1 MKVICNTKSE
11 IHIRF
16 RPSPLLMANTNKS
29 VLTNSILQDDIWR
42 LMRQLSLPA
51 IIGMSINGINA
62 FFDGLFVGQL
72 AGQDALAAVSLAFP
86 LTFITAG
93 MSAMIGVGGSSI
105 LSVAIGADDKEKQGK
120 VFGSVTILA
129 AIVSA
134 VLMLFGIYFAR
145 DLIGML
151 GGEGDILDMG
161 VTYYRITLFGAFFR
175 IYAVDLNMLIRAE
188 GKIKEAMTH
197 SISAAVLNIILN
209 PIFIGVLNMGVAGAA
224 WATVI
229 SMGIFTLI
237 GLIYFFRKKTNY
249 TVDLKTY
256 SLEKK
261 MVGPILKIGVSAMML
276 QIMFF
281 VQQSVVF
288 KMIDIYGGD
297 WDIALMGASYRI
309 LLLMLFPGFGF
320 AMAMQPVVGINF
332 GAQKLARVKSAFK
345 IFSLSSTLLIA
356 CCWLLIMIFPGTV
369 LSWML
374 PDAVLSNTD
383 ILNFRMMISTL
394 PLYPLFFMST
404 TMFQAIGK
412 AKQAG
417 LLSIMRD
424 LLLFVPAVI
433 ILPLFF
439 GVNGVYYGG
448 VPSNVIMLGVC
459 IWLLWK
465 LFKSWEKKI
474 T

>member
-1 MKVICNTKSE
+1 MSKPNKA
-11 IHIRF
+11 
-16 RPSPLLMANTNKS
+16 LLTE
-29 VLTNSILQDDIWR
+29 SILRDDIWR

-72 AGQDALAAVSLAFP
+72 VGQDALAAISLAFP
-86 LTFITAG
+86 LLFVTAG
-93 MSAMIGVGGSSI
+93 MSAMIGVGGASI
-105 LSVAIGADDKEKQGK
+105 LSVAIGAGDKEKQRK
-120 VFGSVTILA
+120 VFGSVTSLA
-129 AIVSA
+129 AIVSGI
-134 VLMLFGIYFAR
+134 LMFFGIYFAK

-151 GGEGDILDMG
+151 GGEGDILEMG

-175 IYAVDLNMLIRAE
+175 IYSVDLNMLIRAE

-197 SISAAVLNIILN
+197 SILAAVLNIILN
-209 PIFIGVLNMGVAGAA
+209 PIFIGPLKMGVAGAA

-229 SMGIFTLI
+229 SMGIFTLL
-237 GLIYFFRKKTNY
+237 GVFYFFRKKTNY
-249 TVDLKTY
+249 TVDLKSY
-256 SLEKK
+256 SLQKN
-261 MVGPILKIGVSAMML
+261 MVKPILKIGVSAMML

-281 VQQSVVF
+281 IQQSVVF
-288 KMIDIYGGD
+288 KMIDIYGSD
-297 WDIALMGASYRI
+297 WDIALMGASYRV

-332 GAQKLARVKSAFK
+332 GARQLDRVKSAFK
-345 IFSLSSTLLIA
+345 IFTLSSSLLIA
-356 CCWLLIMIFPGTV
+356 FCWLLVMVFPASV

-374 PDAVLSNTD
+374 PDATFSNVD

-417 LLSIMRD
+417 LLSVVRD

-433 ILPLFF
+433 VLPLFF

-448 VPSNVIMLGVC
+448 VPSNIIMLGVC
-459 IWLLWK
+459 VWLLWK
-465 LFKSWEKKI
+465 LFKKWGNEEVPLKEGAI
-474 T
+474 I